1 VTESNRCVLAPPFAD
16 SYDLLSGSK
25 LLRSG
30 FMLIV
35 SRRHYLVCFERFA
48 GLSCGAARCLLPRLR
63 LATTERR
70 RIVPRHFIRPS
81 RLQLIVRISPNRTSQ
96 SLICETNT
104 VGVKL
109 LAVNKWN
116 CVFAARIVL
125 SECSSALLNVSARW
139 ISMFSPPAN

>member
-1 VTESNRCVLAPPFAD
+1 
-16 SYDLLSGSK
+16 
-25 LLRSG
+25 
-30 FMLIV
+30 MLIA

-48 GLSCGAARCLLPRLR
+48 GLPCGAVRCLLPRLR

-70 RIVPRHFIRPS
+70 GIVPRHPIRLS
-81 RLQLIVRISPNRTSQ
+81 RLQLIVRISPNKTSQ

-116 CVFAARIVL
+116 CVLAARIVL
-125 SECSSALLNVSARW
+125 SECSSALL
-139 ISMFSPPAN
+139 